1 MMIFDWTDKVFNAES
16 LFKSS
21 RTASMTS
28 RAVKCSSEVTMT
40 VD

>member
-1 MMIFDWTDKVFNAES
+1 MMIVDWTDKVFNAES

-28 RAVKCSSEVTMT
+28 RAAKFSSEFTMT